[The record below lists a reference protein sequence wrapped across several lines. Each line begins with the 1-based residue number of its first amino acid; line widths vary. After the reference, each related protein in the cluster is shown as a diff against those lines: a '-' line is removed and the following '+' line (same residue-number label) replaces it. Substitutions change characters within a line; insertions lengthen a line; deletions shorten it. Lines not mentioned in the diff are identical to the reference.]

1 MELQQHE
8 QELEPLKKHRVMD
21 TSGADARRAIAETVA
36 QFGPWRFDLARFS
49 ALAERQ
55 FSAAERQMMLR
66 RCAEIETQLL
76 AARTE
81 LIASLADAPRKV
93 AGHSRVV
100 DVERALDNIEDSV
113 KRLRRKLM
121 Q

>member
-1 MELQQHE
+1 MTLQHE
-8 QELEPLKKHRVMD
+8 TGVEPPRKPRVMD
-21 TSGADARRAIAETVA
+21 TSGADARRAVAETLA
-36 QFGPWRFDLARFS
+36 QFAPWRFDLARFK
-49 ALAERQ
+49 ALAERH
-55 FSAAERQMMLR
+55 FSATERQAMLK

-81 LIASLADAPRKV
+81 LIIGLAEAPRKV

-100 DVERALDNIEDSV
+100 DVERALDNIEASV
-113 KRLRRKLM
+113 KALRGKLT

>member
-8 QELEPLKKHRVMD
+8 DLARRKRRVMD
-21 TSGADARRAIAETVA
+21 TSGADARRAVAEIVSLFA
-36 QFGPWRFDLARFS
+36 PWRFDLARF
-49 ALAERQ
+49 AARAERH
-55 FSAAERQMMLR
+55 FTRAEQQAMLR
-66 RCAEIETQLL
+66 RCAEIEKQLL

-81 LIASLADAPRKV
+81 LIVSLADAPRTV

-100 DVERALDNIEDSV
+100 DVEKALDNIEVSV
-113 KRLRRKLM
+113 KRLRGKLT